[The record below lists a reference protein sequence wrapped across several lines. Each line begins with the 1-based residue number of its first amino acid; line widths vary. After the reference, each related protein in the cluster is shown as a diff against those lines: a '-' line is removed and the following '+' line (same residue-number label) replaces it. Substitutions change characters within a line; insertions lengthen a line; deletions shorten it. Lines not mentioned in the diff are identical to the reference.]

1 MSDEDK
7 LDISS
12 LRNAVAAF
20 ERITAVYQREVEM
33 APDSDA
39 ISDTIETMR
48 AGLIQAFEFTY
59 ELSWKYMKRW
69 LQDNRSPEAV
79 SGIPQRELFRLAA
92 ENALITDVTKWFEF
106 HKERNRTSHIYDE
119 AVAEE
124 VHKSALEFLPY
135 ARDFLSRLEQRL

>member
-20 ERITAVYQREVEM
+20 ERIAAVYRREAGKSPEDDV
-33 APDSDA
+33 
-39 ISDTIETMR
+39 SDTIEGLR

-69 LQDNRSPEAV
+69 LEVNRSREAV

-92 ENALITDVTKWFEF
+92 ENTLITDVTKWFDF

-119 AVAEE
+119 EVAEE
-124 VHKSALEFLPY
+124 VQNSALDFLPY
-135 ARDFLSRLEQRL
+135 AKDFLSRLEQRL

>member
-1 MSDEDK
+1 MDDEAG

-12 LRNAVAAF
+12 LKNAVAAF
-20 ERITAVYQREVEM
+20 ERIAAVYRRE
-33 APDSDA
+33 AGKSPKDDT
-39 ISDTIETMR
+39 SDTIEGLR

-69 LQDNRSPEAV
+69 LEINRSREAV

-92 ENALITDVTKWFEF
+92 ENTLITDVTKWFDF

-119 AVAEE
+119 EVAEE
-124 VHKSALEFLPY
+124 VHNSALEFLPY
-135 ARDFLSRLEQRL
+135 AKDFLSRLEQRL